1 MSTRSH
7 YGLGQNYAGVSP
19 LFPLLLKPDS
29 CSITLLVTVAESA
42 KSENSNIRNQIPPG
56 LRESRTLVICPPSLI
71 DNWWDEFLIWA
82 PVPMED
88 NVGQLR
94 KASSGS
100 RSSERLQEIS
110 AWYVDGGVLLISY
123 DMFRL
128 YIDNKATKARGPP
141 LNEEQHEKVKKELL
155 EGPNIIVADEAHKMK
170 NITSAVTNAAS
181 QLRSKSRIALT
192 GSPLANNLEEYYA
205 MINWIAPGYLGDIV
219 QFRARY
225 VEPIQ
230 EGLYQD
236 SSSYEKRLC
245 LKMLQ
250 VLKSDLDPK
259 INRADISVLK
269 GSLKAK
275 TEFVIKVPLTKL
287 QEDAYRL
294 YVRSMLGDAAENE
307 PNNARLWDW
316 IAILS
321 LLCNHPLCFKNKLV
335 ERDLAAQEAVDAAI
349 RSTGEKLGLAGPGN
363 SEEES
368 VPGDAPVSKIGVSR
382 STIEKQLALFDTVT
396 GSLDSISHSYKMQ
409 VFDQILDASI
419 AAGDKV
425 LVFSHSIPTLNYLED
440 LFKHTG
446 RRYARLDGRTQMS
459 ERQKL
464 TKDFNSGKKQ
474 VCLISTRAG
483 GLGLNLPGANRVIIF
498 DFGFNPIWEEQAV
511 GRAYRIGQEKPVFVY
526 RFTAGGTFED
536 RLHNQSVFK
545 MQLASRVVD
554 KKNPTRF
561 ALKGVRQYLFEPKV
575 VEQKDL
581 SDYFGKDPLVLDR
594 VLDRYVD
601 HACF

>member
-1 MSTRSH
+1 M
-7 YGLGQNYAGVSP
+7 GLH
-19 LFPLLLKPDS
+19 
-29 CSITLLVTVAESA
+29 
-42 KSENSNIRNQIPPG
+42 
-56 LRESRTLVICPPSLI
+56 ESRTLIICPPSLV

-94 KASSGS
+94 KVVSGS
-100 RSSERLQEIS
+100 RSSERLHEIT
-110 AWYVDGGVLLISY
+110 AWYNDGGVLIISY
-123 DMFRL
+123 DLFRH
-128 YIDNKATKARGPP
+128 YVHNKRTKSRNPP
-141 LNEEQHEKVKKELL
+141 LDEEQHTRVKRELL

-170 NITSAVTNAAS
+170 NISSAITSAANRF
-181 QLRSKSRIALT
+181 RSKSRIALT

-236 SSSYEKRLC
+236 SSSNEKRQC

-250 VLKSDLDPK
+250 VLKQDLDPK
-259 INRADISVLK
+259 INRADITVLK

-294 YVRSMLGDAAENE
+294 YVRSMLGESGHDE
-307 PNNARLWDW
+307 PGNARLWDW
-316 IAILS
+316 LAILA
-321 LLCNHPLCFKNKLV
+321 LLCNHPLCFKDKLL
-335 ERDLAAQEAVDAAI
+335 EREVATQQSSEAARIKGKQRTAREGALDSEDEMLPGDEVV
-349 RSTGEKLGLAGPGN
+349 SKLG
-363 SEEES
+363 
-368 VPGDAPVSKIGVSR
+368 VSPA
-382 STIEKQLALFDTVT
+382 TIEKQLSLFDDVTVA
-396 GSLDSISHSYKMQ
+396 LDSTTHSNK
-409 VFDQILDASI
+409 VEIFNQILDASI
-419 AAGDKV
+419 AAEEKV
-425 LVFSHSIPTLNYLED
+425 LVFSHSIPTLNYLEG
-440 LFKHTG
+440 LFKQTG
-446 RRYARLDGRTQMS
+446 RRYTRLDGKTKMS
-459 ERQKL
+459 DRQKL
-464 TKDFNSGKKQ
+464 TKDFNTGEAH

-526 RFTAGGTFED
+526 RFTAGGTFEEK
-536 RLHNQSVFK
+536 LHNQAVFK
-545 MQLASRVVD
+545 TQLASRVVD

-561 ALKGVRQYLFEPKV
+561 AMKGVRQYLFEPKP

-581 SDYFGKDPLVLDR
+581 SSFIGKDPLVLDGI
-594 VLDRYVD
+594 L
-601 HACF
+601 AG

>member
-1 MSTRSH
+1 M
-7 YGLGQNYAGVSP
+7 Y
-19 LFPLLLKPDS
+19 
-29 CSITLLVTVAESA
+29 SIALLVIVAESA
-42 KSENSNIRNQIPPG
+42 KSQNSNIRDQIPTG
-56 LRESRTLVICPPSLI
+56 LRESRTLILCPPSLV

-94 KASSGS
+94 KVASGS

-110 AWYVDGGVLLISY
+110 AWYDDGGVLIISY

-128 YIDNKATKARGPP
+128 YVLNKATKSRGPP
-141 LNEEQHEKVKKELL
+141 LSEKQHNKVKKELL

-170 NITSAVTNAAS
+170 NIASAITSAAT

-230 EGLYQD
+230 EGLYQN
-236 SSSYEKRLC
+236 SSSFEKRSC

-250 VLKSDLDPK
+250 VLKRDLDPK
-259 INRADISVLK
+259 INRADITALK

-275 TEFVIKVPLTKL
+275 TEFLIKVPLTKL

-294 YVRSMLGDAAENE
+294 YVKSMLGDSGDDELANT
-307 PNNARLWDW
+307 RLWDW
-316 IAILS
+316 LAILA

-335 ERDLAAQEAVDAAI
+335 ERDLAAQQTFEAAI
-349 RSTGEKLGLAGPGN
+349 TNAGQKLNPEGIVN
-363 SEEES
+363 SEDET
-368 VPGDAPVSKIGVSR
+368 VPGDAPVSKVGVSR
-382 STIEKQLALFDTVT
+382 STIVEQLALFDTVPVA
-396 GSLDSISHSYKMQ
+396 LDSISHSYKMQ
-409 VFDQILDASI
+409 IFNEILDASI

-425 LVFSHSIPTLNYLED
+425 LVFSHSIPTLNYLEN
-440 LFKHTG
+440 LLLQTQRK
-446 RRYARLDGRTQMS
+446 YARLDGKTKMS
-459 ERQKL
+459 DRQKL
-464 TKDFNSGKKQ
+464 TKDFNSGRKQ

-483 GLGLNLPGANRVIIF
+483 GLGLNLPGANRVVIF

-561 ALKGVRQYLFEPKV
+561 ATKGVRQYLFEPKQ
-575 VEQKDL
+575 VEQKDV
-581 SDYFGKDPLVLDR
+581 SDYYGKDPLVLDR
-594 VLDRYVD
+594 ILAR
-601 HACF
+601 